1 MSYNYKFLFQFF
13 FLLISLIRNFSSV
26 QKIPTNVFFLNIVF
40 HFVFVFVFRSAV
52 HSEVNI
58 LICAKVFCDWNAVE
72 VLADLTVMDGGDV
85 KE

>member
-1 MSYNYKFLFQFF
+1 M
-13 FLLISLIRNFSSV
+13 
-26 QKIPTNVFFLNIVF
+26 FFLNIVF
-40 HFVFVFVFRSAV
+40 HFVFCLCFQSAV

-85 KE
+85 EEEKEADE